1 MNLYFDSSALLKRY
15 LNEKGDTKVRGLF
28 DKSERIFVSAV
39 THVECAS
46 AFQRL
51 LQTKFIDKSEYERLT
66 NEIAIDFPFFETV
79 PFDED
84 VKQIALKV
92 IEKHPLKPLDT
103 IQLAS
108 LIYIAEEVESFVV
121 CDNKLKKCSRE
132 EGFKIIDPTE

>member
-1 MNLYFDSSALLKRY
+1 MNLYFDTSALVKRY

-66 NEIAIDFPFFETV
+66 TEIAIDFPFFETV

-84 VKQIALKV
+84 VKQIALRV
-92 IEKHPLKPLDT
+92 IEKHSLKPLDA
-103 IQLAS
+103 IQFAS

-121 CDNKLKKCSRE
+121 CDNKLKKCSKE

>member
-15 LNEKGDTKVRGLF
+15 LNEKGDAKVRGLF

-66 NEIAIDFPFFETV
+66 TEIAIDFPFFETV

-84 VKQIALKV
+84 VKQIALRV

-121 CDNKLKKCSRE
+121 CDNKLKKCSKE

>member
-1 MNLYFDSSALLKRY
+1 MNLYFDTSALVKRY

-51 LQTKFIDKSEYERLT
+51 LQTKFIDKSEYERLMT
-66 NEIAIDFPFFETV
+66 EIAIDFPFFETV

-84 VKQIALKV
+84 VKQIALRV
-92 IEKHPLKPLDT
+92 IEKHPLKPLDA

-108 LIYIAEEVESFVV
+108 LTYIAEEIESFVV
-121 CDNKLKKCSRE
+121 CDNKLKRCSKE

>member
-28 DKSERIFVSAV
+28 DKSERIFVSVV

>member
-1 MNLYFDSSALLKRY
+1 MNLYFDTSALVKRY

-66 NEIAIDFPFFETV
+66 TEIAIDFPFFETV

-84 VKQIALKV
+84 VKQIALRV
-92 IEKHPLKPLDT
+92 IEKHPLKPIDA
-103 IQLAS
+103 IQFAS

-121 CDNKLKKCSRE
+121 CDNKLKKCSKE

>member
-1 MNLYFDSSALLKRY
+1 MNLYFDTSALVKRY

-39 THVECAS
+39 THFECAS

-51 LQTKFIDKSEYERLT
+51 LQTKFVDKSEYERMT
-66 NEIAIDFPFFETV
+66 TEIAIDFPFFETV

-84 VKQIALKV
+84 VKQIALRV
-92 IEKHPLKPLDT
+92 IEKHPLKPLDA

-108 LIYIAEEVESFVV
+108 LIYIAEEIESFVV
-121 CDNKLKKCSRE
+121 CDKKLKRCSKE